1 MKKVAIIGAGLSGLT
16 LADQI
21 ADIAEVTLFEK
32 FNQVSGRMATRK
44 YEAYAFD
51 HGAQFFTVKHPDFLA
66 YINTLQAHGV
76 VARWD
81 ARFVEVD
88 GTYVKKSRAWEQSYP
103 HYVGVPDMASVGQ
116 YLALKLLQRNVEL
129 HLNTEVKAI
138 HKRDNQWCLT
148 DSHNNPLGSYDWV
161 VTAIPAKQATTV
173 LPNDFMHMQTLHGSQ
188 MLPCYALMLGF
199 EQALNLTWDAAHITN
214 AILSWVSVNS
224 SKPERANGTCLVA
237 MSRNQWAAD
246 HFNQPES
253 WVIDALLH
261 ALSGIVGEQ
270 VLQAKVLQLKKWH
283 YANAQKTGLKEVL
296 IDAKQQLA
304 SCGDWCI
311 SGRVESAFV
320 SALQLSK
327 SLRAV
332 L

>member
-21 ADIAEVTLFEK
+21 SDIAEVTIFEK

-44 YEAYAFD
+44 YEPYAFD
-51 HGAQFFTVKHPDFLA
+51 HGAQFFTIKHPDFLA

-81 ARFVEVD
+81 ARFVEVE
-88 GTYVKKSRAWEQSYP
+88 GTHLKKSRAWEQNYP

-116 YLALKLLQRNVEL
+116 YLSQRLLQSNVEL

-138 HKRDNQWCLT
+138 HKRDDQWCLT
-148 DSHNNPLGSYDWV
+148 DAHDNALGSYDWV

-173 LPNDFMHMQTLHGSQ
+173 LPNEFMHMQTLHQTQ
-188 MLPCYALMLGF
+188 MQPCYALMIGF
-199 EQALNLTWDAAHITN
+199 EQPLNLTWDAAHITN

-224 SKPERANGTCLVA
+224 SKPGRTNRTCLVA

-246 HFNQPES
+246 HFDHPES
-253 WVIDALLH
+253 WVTDALLQ

-270 VLQAKVLQLKKWH
+270 VLQTKVLQLKKWH
-283 YANAQKTGLKEVL
+283 YANAQKTALKYVL
-296 IDAKQQLA
+296 MDTTQQLA

-327 SLRAV
+327 ALRTV